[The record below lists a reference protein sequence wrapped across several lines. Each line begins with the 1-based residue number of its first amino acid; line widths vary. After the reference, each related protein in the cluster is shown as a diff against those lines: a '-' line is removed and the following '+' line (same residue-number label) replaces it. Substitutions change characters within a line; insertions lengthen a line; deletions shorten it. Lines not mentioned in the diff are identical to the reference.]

1 MKIVAAATLALLF
14 YVGVAST
21 ASAQST
27 VPNTPNATAPSA
39 STQRPAARPNR
50 SVEITE
56 VRPGIWVSGTPTKPI
71 ISGNMPIYPE
81 AYDNMPARLP

>member
-1 MKIVAAATLALLF
+1 MKIAAAATLALLLH
-14 YVGVAST
+14 VGVAST

-27 VPNTPNATAPSA
+27 VPNTPNATAPS
-39 STQRPAARPNR
+39 SSQRPAGRPSR

-56 VRPGIWVSGTPTKPI
+56 VRPGIWVNGTPTKPI
-71 ISGNMPIYPE
+71 VSGNMPIYPE

>member
-1 MKIVAAATLALLF
+1 MKIAAAATLALLF

-21 ASAQST
+21 TSAQST
-27 VPNTPNATAPSA
+27 VPSAPNATAPS
-39 STQRPAARPNR
+39 SSQRPAGRPNR

-56 VRPGIWVSGTPTKPI
+56 VRPGIWVNGTPTKPVV
-71 ISGNMPIYPE
+71 SGNMPIYPE